1 MGKVAAQSEHVLR
14 VLETARFDGSFA
26 GTIQREKEQSECGTE
41 GSGRPAVPF
50 TAEFLRKRLK
60 EHKKWQEF
68 WLLEL

>member
-1 MGKVAAQSEHVLR
+1 MGKVAAQPKHVLR
-14 VLETARFDGSFA
+14 VLESERVNRSFA
-26 GTIQREKEQSECGTE
+26 GTIQREKEKSECGTD

-50 TAEFLRKRLK
+50 TADFLRKRLK